1 MIDKDIFIY
10 RYKLSLFPQ
19 TFLVLIPRVP
29 SRGMSQPE
37 ASLKNSQWESR
48 VIIFQPLRRC
58 LKSFHF
64 IGVVDSIC
72 MLNKVKLSFPL
83 L

>member
-1 MIDKDIFIY
+1 MSDKGVFIY

-29 SRGMSQPE
+29 SKGTSQPE
-37 ASLKNSQWESR
+37 ANLKNSIWELCL
-48 VIIFQPLRRC
+48 IIFQPLRRC

-64 IGVVDSIC
+64 IGVVDSIN
-72 MLNKVKLSFPL
+72 MFNKIKLSFPL